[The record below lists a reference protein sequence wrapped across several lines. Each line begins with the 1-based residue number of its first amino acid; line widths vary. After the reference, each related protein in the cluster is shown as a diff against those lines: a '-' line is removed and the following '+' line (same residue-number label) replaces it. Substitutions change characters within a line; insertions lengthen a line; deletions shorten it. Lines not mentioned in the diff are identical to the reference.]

1 MLEDYLCSHQTK
13 LKVLSRKELKMLQKI
28 NLHLEATN
36 FLYLNR
42 YKTGKTPLI

>member
-28 NLHLEATN
+28 I
-36 FLYLNR
+36 
-42 YKTGKTPLI
+42 GKLTFRGY